1 MSELFAG
8 FSRHVG
14 VTLLRHDAA
23 FRLKNS
29 GPRSLSFT
37 RLISAKNLYPK
48 HRFFALFRRAFR
60 DVTFESEVSFTSTL
74 MEPDFLAKS
83 ERFAG
88 KARHV

>member
-1 MSELFAG
+1 MSLIFSPCLNDLPEKRTMSELFAG

-37 RLISAKNLYPK
+37 RLISAKNL
-48 HRFFALFRRAFR
+48 
-60 DVTFESEVSFTSTL
+60 
-74 MEPDFLAKS
+74 
-83 ERFAG
+83 
-88 KARHV
+88 